1 MRTSVLFT
9 FLVSACCAI
18 DTAADDLI
26 HIGFDLKPTYGTS
39 AVAYPNG
46 TLVGVAYV
54 EGSDDYKNAM
64 RTLSLESSTHPAY
77 VDCANI
83 PHPDLITNDCVVHR
97 TNILFTQSAIDLV

>member
-1 MRTSVLFT
+1 MRAS
-9 FLVSACCAI
+9 FLLTLLLSAYCAI
-18 DTAADDLI
+18 DIAADDLI
-26 HIGFDLKPTYGTS
+26 HVGFDLKPTYGTS

-77 VDCANI
+77 VDRSNFPIQALTI
-83 PHPDLITNDCVVHR
+83 I
-97 TNILFTQSAIDLV
+97 